1 MICKYMHRFI
11 LIPLTC
17 VFVLGLMASQAW
29 PAKSSQSLYPRLDK
43 PALSAGAVAAEPE
56 QEAAEAQDPAAV
68 LFSQG
73 YLHFNSERYQKACHD
88 LFRFLSEKTP
98 DDAEYE
104 WAEFFFGLSLKKL
117 GFNHAA
123 MDTLTNVVT
132 RKPNPKIVGYTLE
145 LMEEI
150 TRTMPFDRELI
161 VHRGICDQ
169 SYDFVDDDIRDFV
182 HYYQGEYDWEHGLFD
197 WGDKHFAQID
207 KDSYYYN
214 MYLFKKALRTLY
226 ENRIDDAIT
235 ILVNIIKKTK
245 DGTPLKDDARKTL
258 ARLYYEKGEFEKA
271 DFIYLQ
277 IEMNIVEQASNL
289 LERAWAHYR
298 MGNAERAMGLL
309 YSFEAPS
316 YIHSFTPE
324 FYILKSF
331 IYKDVCHYRAA
342 LNVLE
347 QFKARYGS
355 SLDGI
360 YERRPPQ
367 DNKAMLLVILNKPN
381 VKRIWRFLN
390 LLDREYDLAQKNED
404 EALKAYLTKLYSL
417 KKDEAET
424 AFRILMRDEY
434 EKMADDMLRFEEEAH
449 LMEYEIG
456 LDMYQR
462 VYTYH
467 YDEEDGQDGKAKKD
481 KGPKPAVYAFQG
493 EFWNDELDDYKV
505 ELPNKCQNAE
515 EWDIFF
521 K

>member
-1 MICKYMHRFI
+1 MCAA
-11 LIPLTC
+11 
-17 VFVLGLMASQAW
+17 LMCWTAA
-29 PAKSSQSLYPRLDK
+29 PARAANSSQSLYPRLDK
-43 PALSAGAVAAEPE
+43 PTVATAGAGSDVTDEPQTE
-56 QEAAEAQDPAAV
+56 EDPANA
-68 LFSQG
+68 LFTQG
-73 YLHFNSERYQKACHD
+73 YLHFNSERYQKACQD

-104 WAEFFFGLSLKKL
+104 WAEFFFGLSLKKI
-117 GFNHAA
+117 GFSHAA
-123 MDTLTNVVT
+123 MDSLTNVVT
-132 RKPNPKIVGYTLE
+132 RKPNPKIVAYTLE
-145 LMEEI
+145 MMEEI
-150 TRTMPFDRELI
+150 SRTMPFDRDLV

-169 SYDFVDDDIRDFV
+169 SYDFVDDEIQDFV

-197 WGDKHFAQID
+197 WGDQHFAQID
-207 KDSYYYN
+207 QDSYYYN
-214 MYLFKKALRTLY
+214 MFLFKKALRVLY
-226 ENRIDDAIT
+226 EGKVDDAIST
-235 ILVNIIKKTK
+235 LTHIIKMTE
-245 DGTPLKDDARKTL
+245 DGTALKDDARKTL

-271 DFIYLQ
+271 DFLYLQ

-316 YIHSFTPE
+316 YVHSFTPE

-331 IYKDVCHYRAA
+331 IYKDVCHYKAA

-347 QFKARYGS
+347 QFKARYGG
-355 SLDGI
+355 SLEGI
-360 YERRPPQ
+360 YERRAPQ
-367 DNKAMLLVILNKPN
+367 ENKAMLLVILNKPK
-381 VKRIWRFLN
+381 VKRVWRFLN
-390 LLDREYDLAQKNED
+390 LLDSEYDLVQKNED
-404 EALKAYLTKLYSL
+404 DALKAYLTKLYTL
-417 KKDEAET
+417 KKEQAET
-424 AFRILMRDEY
+424 EFRILMRDEY
-434 EKMADDMLRFEEEAH
+434 EKMANDMLRFEEEAN

-467 YDEEDGQDGKAKKD
+467 YDEEDAGAGKGKKD
-481 KGPKPAVYAFQG
+481 KGPKTTVYAFQG

-505 ELPNKCQNAE
+505 ELPNKCKNAE